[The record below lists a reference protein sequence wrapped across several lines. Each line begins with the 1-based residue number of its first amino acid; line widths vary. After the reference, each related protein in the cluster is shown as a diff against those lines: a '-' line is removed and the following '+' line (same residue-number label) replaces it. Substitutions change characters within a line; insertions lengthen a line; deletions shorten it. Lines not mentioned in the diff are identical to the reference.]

1 MPVANK
7 MVINQYSS
15 ADVSISPATL
25 EFGSHQVELE
35 YRSYS
40 FSSLKRQAR
49 VALILGL
56 ALWIFYSVLDA
67 LLVPASE
74 VDAMWEIR
82 IIISC
87 GILLVFASTFHS
99 IFRHFNQQ
107 LLMLLAIMG
116 AAGVLTKMLLLYG
129 IAENHYFPGLMLVI
143 FWSHCFSGM
152 RFVYASSTSILILI
166 AFNLIFM
173 ILHPIPIMELASNNF
188 YIASSIALAVCAS
201 YVWEQQSRILF
212 LHVQRLDTERNLQLS
227 RALHDNLTGL
237 PNRELLDDRLGQ
249 AIRQASRDE
258 FTCAGL
264 FIDLDG
270 FKEIND
276 SYGHPVGDL
285 FLKEVASRFK
295 DIMREADTL
304 SRIGGDEFFVLA
316 RNIPTVEAASVLAS
330 KLLSQ
335 LEAPFDLDK
344 KVTIEGITASIGICI
359 FPYKHCTPVD
369 VVRRADKAMYEIKR
383 GDKAGVAFASAY
395 E

>member
-1 MPVANK
+1 

-15 ADVSISPATL
+15 ADISIYPATL
-25 EFGSHQVELE
+25 EFGSRQVELE
-35 YRSYS
+35 YRNYS
-40 FSSLKRQAR
+40 FLPLKRQAR

-56 ALWIFYSVLDA
+56 ALWIFYSALDS

-74 VDAMWEIR
+74 IDAMWEIR
-82 IIISC
+82 IIISS
-87 GILLVFASTFHS
+87 GIVLVFASTFHS
-99 IFRHFNQQ
+99 IFRYFNQQ
-107 LLMLLAIMG
+107 LLMLLALMG

-129 IAENHYFPGLMLVI
+129 IAESHYFPGLMLVI

-152 RFVYASSTSILILI
+152 RFVFASFTSIVILL

-173 ILHPIPIMELASNNF
+173 VFHPIPIMELASNNF
-188 YIASSIALAVCAS
+188 YIVSSIALAVCAS

-212 LHVQRLDTERNLQLS
+212 LHVQRLDTDRNLQLS

-237 PNRELLDDRLGQ
+237 PNRELLDDRLEQ

-258 FTCAGL
+258 LACAGL

-276 SYGHPVGDL
+276 TYGHAIGDL
-285 FLKEVASRFK
+285 FLKEVAARFK
-295 DIMREADTL
+295 DIMRDADTL

-316 RNIPTVEAASVLAS
+316 RNITTVEAASVLAS

-335 LEAPFDLDK
+335 LEAPFALDK
-344 KVTIEGITASIGICI
+344 KVTLSGITASIGICI
-359 FPYKHCTPVD
+359 FPYKYCTPVD

-383 GDKAGVAFASAY
+383 GAKAGVAFARAY
-395 E
+395 EVDDSTA